1 MESYVIGIDLGTTGV
16 KCVLVDKQGKVVY
29 SCFEEYPLITP
40 KPGWAQQDP
49 EVWWH
54 ATVKSLKSLVNKINP
69 SSLSGIGLTGQMHGA
84 VFLDQD
90 GNVLYP
96 AILWCDQRTAEECQ
110 QINEKVGK
118 EKIFDITCNP
128 VLTGFQAPKILW
140 LKNNYS
146 DIYKKV
152 KKILLPKDY
161 IRFRLTKAFATDV
174 SDASGTSLFDVRK
187 RNWSEEI
194 LDALE
199 IPIEWLPDS
208 FESIEITAK
217 TSSETQNLTGIPAGI
232 PVVAGAGDQAAGAI
246 GTGIIK
252 EKLISISLGTSGVVF
267 AFSDKVFVDPQGRL
281 HTFCHAVPG
290 KWHLMGVMLSAGGSF
305 RWFRDVLGDK
315 EKEEAKKAGKDSYEL
330 LTLLAEKS
338 SPGCD
343 GVVFLPYLAGE
354 RCPYPD
360 PNAKGVFFGISLK
373 TTKSDLIRAVLEG
386 VSFGLR
392 DSVEIMKEIGLPFG
406 GHCRVSGGGARSS
419 FWTQLLADII
429 GEKMVRLVSEEGPAY
444 GAALL
449 AGSGTKIFPDIET
462 SCDMFIEIKDEFIPE
477 QTSYEFYTK
486 SYGVYK
492 DLYRNLKN
500 SFDLISDLF

>member
-1 MESYVIGIDLGTTGV
+1 MKKYVIGIDLGTTGV
-16 KCVLVDKQGKVVY
+16 KSVLVDEKGRVVS
-29 SCFEEYPLITP
+29 SCVEEYPLITP

-49 EVWWH
+49 EAWWQ
-54 ATVKSLKSLVNKINP
+54 ATVRALNSLTRKINP
-69 SSLSGIGLTGQMHGA
+69 SSISGIGLTGQMHGS
-84 VFLDQD
+84 VFLDED
-90 GNVLYP
+90 RNVLYP

-110 QINEKVGK
+110 QINKKVGE

-140 LKNNYS
+140 LKNNHPE
-146 DIYKKV
+146 IYKRIKKV
-152 KKILLPKDY
+152 LLPKDY
-161 IRFRLTKAFATDV
+161 IRFRLTGEFATDV

-187 RNWSEEI
+187 RNWSQEI

-199 IPIEWLPDS
+199 IPVDWLPSS
-208 FESIEITAK
+208 FESVEITAK
-217 TSSETQNLTGIPAGI
+217 TSSEIQNLTGIPAGV
-232 PVVAGAGDQAAGAI
+232 PVAAGAGDQAAGAI
-246 GTGIIK
+246 GTGITK

-267 AFSDKVFVDPQGRL
+267 AFSDKVFVDPKGRL

-305 RWFRDVLGDK
+305 RWFRDVLGEK
-315 EKEEAKKAGKDSYEL
+315 EKEEAKIKGKDPYEIL
-330 LTLLAEKS
+330 VSLAEKA
-338 SPGCD
+338 PMGCD
-343 GVVFLPYLAGE
+343 GVVFLPYIAGE

-373 TTKSDLIRAVLEG
+373 TKKSDLIRAVLEG

-406 GHCRVSGGGARSS
+406 GHCRVSGGGARSA
-419 FWTQLLADII
+419 FWTKLLADII

-449 AGSGTKIFPDIET
+449 AGSGTKMFPDIGKTCE
-462 SCDMFIEIKDEFIPE
+462 MFIEIKDEFIPDPE
-477 QTSYEFYTK
+477 NYKFYTEL
-486 SYGVYK
+486 YEIYK
-492 DLYRNLKN
+492 GLYKQLKN
-500 SFDLISDLF
+500 SFDLIAELP